1 MLGKQFVGMMPFMLE
16 IAATL
21 AGATQDWAD
30 FVIITLMLVV
40 NALIG
45 FHEEHKAKQ
54 SLDALKAEMTA
65 TVPVKRDG
73 NMIIMPIAELVP
85 GDIVF
90 LRGGN
95 IVPADCEFIE
105 GDTMLVDTACL
116 TGEPIPRKVPRPD
129 RENEPPGAGKQLLS
143 GCIIKQGEGHCE
155 VQKTGLQTEIGQV

>member
-1 MLGKQFVGMMPFMLE
+1 MLE
-16 IAATL
+16 IAAVLSAYTH
-21 AGATQDWAD
+21 GWAD
-30 FVIITLMLVV
+30 FIIILLMLVV

-45 FHEEHKAKQ
+45 FHEEMKAKQ

-65 TVPVKRDG
+65 TVPVKRD
-73 NMIIMPIAELVP
+73 NRMIILAIAELVP

-105 GDTMLVDTACL
+105 GDEMQVDTAAL

-129 RENEPPGAGKQLLS
+129 RAGEEPRKGKEMLS
-143 GCIIKQGEGHCE
+143 GCIIKQGEGHCI
-155 VQKTGLQTEIGQV
+155 VNKTGLQTEIGQ